1 MNNRRKAK
9 KVLKLFG
16 KESYRLRIRYIDS
29 FLPESTS
36 RIGSIAY
43 RHTVRRLGLV
53 VLLLVL
59 IMAFATSVYA
69 AIRHYFN
76 FTKTEYS
83 NSDEYISN
91 DYNGAPSKVVFFE
104 PEYIPK
110 GYELETVEYNEIF
123 DRKEW
128 LYKNSEGGILKIWQ
142 GNNAVTISVDN
153 ERSKSWKI
161 TVEDI
166 EVIIYSFT
174 DSMMGMMQIDDTII
188 MIKGPISEEEMKKI
202 IEGMY
207 R

>member
-1 MNNRRKAK
+1 M
-9 KVLKLFG
+9 
-16 KESYRLRIRYIDS
+16 
-29 FLPESTS
+29 
-36 RIGSIAY
+36 
-43 RHTVRRLGLV
+43 

-91 DYNGAPSKVVFFE
+91 DYDGDPSKVVFFE
-104 PEYIPK
+104 PKYIPK

-128 LYKNSEGGILKIWQ
+128 LYQNSEGGILKIWQ
-142 GNNAVTISVDN
+142 GNNSVTISVDN
-153 ERSKSWKI
+153 ERSKSWKT

-166 EVIIYSFT
+166 ELIIYDFG
-174 DSMMGMMQIDDTII
+174 DSIMGMMQIDDTVII
-188 MIKGPISEEEMKKI
+188 VDGPISEEEMKKI

>member
-1 MNNRRKAK
+1 M
-9 KVLKLFG
+9 
-16 KESYRLRIRYIDS
+16 
-29 FLPESTS
+29 
-36 RIGSIAY
+36 
-43 RHTVRRLGLV
+43 

-104 PEYIPK
+104 PKYIPN
-110 GYELETVEYNEIF
+110 GYELETVEYNVIF

-153 ERSKSWKI
+153 ERSKSWKT

-166 EVIIYSFT
+166 EVIIYDFG
-174 DSMMGMMQIDDTII
+174 DSMMGMMQIDDTVII
-188 MIKGPISEEEMKKI
+188 VDGPISEEEMEKI
-202 IEGMY
+202 VQGLY
-207 R
+207 K